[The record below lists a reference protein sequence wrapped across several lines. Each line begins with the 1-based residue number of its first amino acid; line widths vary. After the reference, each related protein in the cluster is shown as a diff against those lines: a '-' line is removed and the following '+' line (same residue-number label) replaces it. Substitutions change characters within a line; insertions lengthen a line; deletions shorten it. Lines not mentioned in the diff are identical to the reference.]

1 MILPAIAG
9 RKDPP
14 MPSSSAS
21 KVWLVTG
28 SSRGLGRDLVE
39 ALVAEGHR
47 VAATA
52 RNPADLA
59 GLVASS
65 GGRAIAL
72 RLDVTRPEEA
82 RAAVAA
88 TRERLGGLD
97 VVVNNAGYANVA
109 SVEDIAEDDFRAQ
122 VETDFFGVVNVT
134 RAALPVLRAQGAGH
148 IIQVSSIGGRAAS
161 PGLAAYQASK
171 WAVGGFSEV
180 VAQEVAPFGVKV
192 TVLEPGGMRT
202 DWAGSSMRVGPTA
215 AAYEATVGAFQK
227 HIRDNSDVARTDPA
241 KAARVI
247 LEIAA
252 MPDPPLHLLLGSD
265 ALFLAKLVA
274 ARLATADAKWAAVS
288 RSTDFDGLP
297 DFAETPVAKMLLGL
311 RT

>member
-1 MILPAIAG
+1 
-9 RKDPP
+9 
-14 MPSSSAS
+14 MPFSSAP

-28 SSRGLGRDLVE
+28 SSRGLGRDLVK

-52 RNPADLA
+52 RNPADVA
-59 GLVASS
+59 DLVASS
-65 GGRAIAL
+65 GGRAIAVS
-72 RLDVTRPEEA
+72 LDVTKPDEA
-82 RAAVAA
+82 RAAIAV

-134 RAALPVLRAQGAGH
+134 RAALPVLRAQRAGH
-148 IIQVSSIGGRAAS
+148 IIQVSSIGGRAAT

-192 TVLEPGGMRT
+192 TILEPGGMRT
-202 DWAGSSMRVGPTA
+202 DWAGSSMRVGPIA
-215 AAYEATVGAFQK
+215 AAYEATVGAVQK
-227 HIRDNSDVARTDPA
+227 HIRENDDVARTDPA

-265 ALFLAKLVA
+265 ALFIAKQVA
-274 ARLATADAKWAAVS
+274 ARLATDDAKWATVS

-297 DFAETPVAKMLLGL
+297 DFAETPIAKMLLGL
-311 RT
+311 TS

>member
-1 MILPAIAG
+1 
-9 RKDPP
+9 

-28 SSRGLGRDLVE
+28 SSRGLGRDLVK

-52 RNPADLA
+52 RNPADVTD
-59 GLVASS
+59 LVAASA
-65 GGRAIAL
+65 GRAIAL
-72 RLDVTRPEEA
+72 RLDVTKPEEA
-82 RAAVAA
+82 RRAVAA
-88 TRERLGGLD
+88 TREQLGGLD
-97 VVVNNAGYANVA
+97 VVVNNAGYANIA
-109 SVEDIAEDDFRAQ
+109 SAEEVAEDDFRAQ

-134 RAALPVLRAQGAGH
+134 RAALPLMRAQGKGH
-148 IIQVSSIGGRAAS
+148 IIQVSSIGGRTAT

-171 WAVGGFSEV
+171 WAVAGFSEV

-202 DWAGSSMRVGPTA
+202 DWAGSSMRVAPIS
-215 AAYEATVGAFQK
+215 AAYEATVGVFQK
-227 HIRDNSDVARTDPA
+227 HIRENSDVARTDTA

-247 LEIAA
+247 LDIAA
-252 MPDPPLHLLLGSD
+252 MSDPPLRLLLGSD
-265 ALFLAKLVA
+265 ALFLAKLIG
-274 ARLATADAKWAAVS
+274 ARLAADDAKWAEVS

-311 RT
+311 RK

>member
-1 MILPAIAG
+1 
-9 RKDPP
+9 
-14 MPSSSAS
+14 
-21 KVWLVTG
+21 VWLVTG
-28 SSRGLGRDLVE
+28 SSRGLGRDLVK
-39 ALVAEGHR
+39 ALVADGHR

-59 GLVASS
+59 DLVAPA

-72 RLDVTRPEEA
+72 RLDVTKPAEA
-82 RAAVAA
+82 REAVATTCA
-88 TRERLGGLD
+88 RFGGLD
-97 VVVNNAGYANVA
+97 VVVNNAGYANVT

-134 RAALPVLRAQGAGH
+134 RAALPVLRAQRSGH
-148 IIQVSSIGGRAAS
+148 LIQVSSIGGRTAT

-192 TVLEPGGMRT
+192 TILEPGGMRT
-202 DWAGSSMRVGPTA
+202 DWAGSSMQMGPLSP
-215 AAYEATVGAFQK
+215 AYEATVGVFAK
-227 HIRDNSDVARTDPA
+227 HIREHADHSQTDTA

-252 MPDPPLHLLLGSD
+252 MPDPPLRLLLGSD
-265 ALFLAKLVA
+265 ALFMAKLVG
-274 ARLATADAKWAAVS
+274 ARLAAEDAKWAEVS
-288 RSTDFDGLP
+288 RSTDVDGLG
-297 DFAETPVAKMLLGL
+297 DFAETPIAKMLLG
-311 RT
+311 RK